1 MINTYDKLWVEAYRP
16 TKLSDIVL
24 SEENRKQMVSFSDS
38 IPHLLFCGKC
48 GIGKTTTAKVL
59 IHDVLKCQYL
69 YINASDETGIDTI
82 RNKVISFAQTRSIDG
97 NKKVVLLDEM
107 DSLSGSAMR
116 ILRNVME
123 EYAET
128 TRFILTANYF
138 SKIIEPIRSRCVI
151 INLNPDIK
159 GCVSRCYDILKA
171 ENIEIGENL
180 PKLVEFV
187 KDRYPDMRRMIN
199 DLQKSSISGSL
210 VFTDTNLVENFASLL
225 WEKLKSQENTINIRK
240 FVIEGETDFDSDYQT
255 LYTTLFNIVFESKI
269 EESKKKAVL
278 LELGE
283 AVYRD
288 NFVVD
293 HEINFFCF
301 LMNVEVILKRKLL

>member
-1 MINTYDKLWVEAYRP
+1 MTSNYDKIWVEKYRP

-24 SEENRKQMVSFSDS
+24 SEENRKQMETFKDS
-38 IPHLLFCGKC
+38 IPHLLLCGRA
-48 GIGKTTTAKVL
+48 GIGKTTLAKVL
-59 IHDVLKCQYL
+59 INDVLKSQYL
-69 YINASDETGIDTI
+69 FINSSDETGIDTI
-82 RNKVISFAQTRSIDG
+82 RNKVTSFAQTRSIDG
-97 NKKVVLLDEM
+97 NKKIILLDEF
-107 DSLSGSAMR
+107 DGSSPNAQR
-116 ILRNVME
+116 ILRSIME

-151 INLNPDIK
+151 INLNPVLK
-159 GCVSRCYDILKA
+159 GCVSRCFDILKA
-171 ENIEIGENL
+171 EKIDVGENL
-180 PKLVEFV
+180 PKLIDFV

-225 WEKLKSQENTINIRK
+225 WEKLKSQENAINIRK
-240 FVIEGETDFDSDYQT
+240 FIIEGESDFDSDYQT
-255 LYTTLFNIVFESKI
+255 LYTTLFNIIFESKI
-269 EESKKKAVL
+269 EESHKKAIL

-283 AVYRD
+283 ATYRD
-288 NFVVD
+288 NFIVD

-301 LMNVEVILKRKLL
+301 LLNVENILK

>member
-1 MINTYDKLWVEAYRP
+1 MDKYNKLWVEAYRP
-16 TKLSDIVL
+16 KKLSDVVL
-24 SEENRKQMVSFSDS
+24 SDANRKQMISFSES

-69 YINASDETGIDTI
+69 YINASDETGVDTI

-97 NKKVVLLDEM
+97 TKKVVLLDEM

-151 INLNPDIK
+151 INLNPDLK
-159 GCVSRCYDILKA
+159 GCVSRCFDILKA
-171 ENIEIGENL
+171 EKIEIGENL

-187 KDRYPDMRRMIN
+187 KDRYPDMRRMLN
-199 DLQKSSISGSL
+199 DLQKSSSSGSL
-210 VFTDTNLVENFASLL
+210 VFTDTNLVENFSSTL
-225 WEKLKSQENTINIRK
+225 WQKLKNHENMVNLRK
-240 FVIEGETDFDSDYQT
+240 FAIDGESDFDSDYQN
-255 LYTTLFNIVFESKI
+255 LYTTLFNIVFESDI

-283 AVYRD
+283 ATYRD

-301 LMNVEVILKRKLL
+301 LLNVETILK

>member
-1 MINTYDKLWVEAYRP
+1 MMKNNYDKLWVEAYRP
-16 TKLSDIVL
+16 KKLSDIVL
-24 SEENRKQMVSFSDS
+24 SEENRKQISAFSDD
-38 IPHLLFCGKC
+38 IPHLLFCGRA
-48 GIGKTTTAKVL
+48 GIGKTTLAKVL

-69 YINASDETGIDTI
+69 FINASDETGVDTI
-82 RNKVISFAQTRSIDG
+82 RNKVISFTQTRSIDG
-97 NKKVVLLDEM
+97 LKKVVLLDEM

-123 EYAET
+123 EYSET

-138 SKIIEPIRSRCVI
+138 SKIIEPIRSRCI
-151 INLNPDIK
+151 TINLNPDLK

-171 ENIEIGENL
+171 EKIEIGENL

-187 KDRYPDMRRMIN
+187 KDRYPDMRRILN
-199 DLQKSSISGSL
+199 DLQKTSISGSL
-210 VFTDTNLVENFASLL
+210 VFTDTNIFENFAKIL
-225 WEKLKSQENTINIRK
+225 WEKLKSRKNVIDIRK
-240 FVIEGETDFDSDYQT
+240 FVIEGENDFDSDYQN
-255 LYTTLFNIVFESKI
+255 LYTALFNFIFDSDI
-269 EESKKKAVL
+269 EESIKKVLL

-301 LMNVEVILKRKLL
+301 LLTVENILK

>member
-1 MINTYDKLWVEAYRP
+1 MKNNYDKLWVEAYRP
-16 TKLSDIVL
+16 KKLSDIVL
-24 SEENRKQMVSFSDS
+24 SEENRKQISAFSDD
-38 IPHLLFCGKC
+38 IPHLLFCGRA
-48 GIGKTTTAKVL
+48 GIGKTTLAKVL

-69 YINASDETGIDTI
+69 FINASDETGVDTI
-82 RNKVISFAQTRSIDG
+82 RNKVISFTQTRSIDG
-97 NKKVVLLDEM
+97 LKKVVLLDEM

-123 EYAET
+123 EYSET

-138 SKIIEPIRSRCVI
+138 SKIIEPIRSRCI
-151 INLNPDIK
+151 TINLNPDLK

-171 ENIEIGENL
+171 EKIEIGENL

-187 KDRYPDMRRMIN
+187 KDRYPDMRRILN
-199 DLQKSSISGSL
+199 DLQKTSISGSL
-210 VFTDTNLVENFASLL
+210 VFTDTNIFENFAKIL
-225 WEKLKSQENTINIRK
+225 WEKLKSRKNVIDIRK
-240 FVIEGETDFDSDYQT
+240 FVIEGENDFDSDYQN
-255 LYTTLFNIVFESKI
+255 LYTALFNFIFDSDI
-269 EESKKKAVL
+269 EESIKKVLL

-301 LMNVEVILKRKLL
+301 LLTVENILK

>member
-1 MINTYDKLWVEAYRP
+1 MINNYDKLWVESYRP
-16 TKLSDIVL
+16 KKLSDIVL
-24 SEENRKQMVSFSDS
+24 SEENRKQMLSFSDS

-69 YINASDETGIDTI
+69 YINASDETGVDTI
-82 RNKVISFAQTRSIDG
+82 RNKVISFAQTRSMDG

-138 SKIIEPIRSRCVI
+138 SKIIEPIRSRCII
-151 INLNPDIK
+151 INLNPDIR

-171 ENIEIGENL
+171 EKIEIGENL

-210 VFTDTNLVENFASLL
+210 TFTDTNLVENFASLL
-225 WEKLKSQENTINIRK
+225 WEKLKNHENAINIRK
-240 FVIEGETDFDSDYQT
+240 FIIEGESDFDSDYQT
-255 LYTTLFNIVFESKI
+255 LYTTLFNIIFESKI
-269 EESKKKAVL
+269 EESHKKAVL

-301 LMNVEVILKRKLL
+301 LMNVENILK

>member
-1 MINTYDKLWVEAYRP
+1 MVNSYDKIWVEKYRP
-16 TKLSDIVL
+16 KKLSDIVL
-24 SEENRKQMVSFSDS
+24 SEDNRKQMLSFSEA

-69 YINASDETGIDTI
+69 FINASDETGVDTI
-82 RNKVISFAQTRSIDG
+82 RNKVISFAQTRSMDG

-138 SKIIEPIRSRCVI
+138 SKIIEPIRSRCII
-151 INLNPDIK
+151 INLNPDIR

-171 ENIEIGENL
+171 EKIEIGENL

-210 VFTDTNLVENFASLL
+210 TFTDTNLVENFASLL
-225 WEKLKSQENTINIRK
+225 WEKLKNHENAINIRK
-240 FVIEGETDFDSDYQT
+240 FIIEGESDFDSDYQT
-255 LYTTLFNIVFESKI
+255 LYTTLFNIIFESKI
-269 EESKKKAVL
+269 EESHKKAVL

-301 LMNVEVILKRKLL
+301 LMNVENILK

>member
-1 MINTYDKLWVEAYRP
+1 MSNTYDQLWVEKYRP
-16 TKLSDIVL
+16 KTISDVVL

-69 YINASDETGIDTI
+69 YINASDETGVDTI

-159 GCVSRCYDILKA
+159 GCVSRCFNILKA
-171 ENIEIGENL
+171 EKIEIGENL

-210 VFTDTNLVENFASLL
+210 TFTDTNLVENFASLL
-225 WEKLKSQENTINIRK
+225 WEKLKNHENTVNIRK
-240 FVIEGETDFDSDYQT
+240 FIIEGETDFDSDYQT
-255 LYTTLFNIVFESKI
+255 LYSTLFNIVFESKV

-283 AVYRD
+283 AIYRD

-301 LMNVEVILKRKLL
+301 LMNAENILK